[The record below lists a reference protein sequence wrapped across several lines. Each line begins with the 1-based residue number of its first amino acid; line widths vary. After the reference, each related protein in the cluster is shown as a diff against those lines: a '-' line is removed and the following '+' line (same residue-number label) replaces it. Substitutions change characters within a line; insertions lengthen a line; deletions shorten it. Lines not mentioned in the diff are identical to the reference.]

1 MNHAPLTVQIPHNGV
16 AVFLSFDNYTEL
28 DKKNNKEA
36 VFHISI
42 EDSEITIR
50 GDQEEIK
57 ELANGI
63 CPVFDVQINPN
74 PMTPHDFIAV
84 LLREPDGK
92 FPKGIVRIL
101 DVAHKGS
108 MTRRVYLQIGE
119 RSMSFGTHSSESAL
133 NYGLGLVEFFGLVK
147 KRKGEEYTGALKL

>member
-1 MNHAPLTVQIPHNGV
+1 MNHAPLTVNIPHNGV

-63 CPVFDVQINPN
+63 CHVFDVQINPN
-74 PMTPHDFIAV
+74 PLTPHDFIAV

-92 FPKGIVRIL
+92 FPKGIVRLI
-101 DVAHKGS
+101 DAVGKGRC
-108 MTRRVYLQIGE
+108 THRVYLQIGE
-119 RSMSFGTHSSESAL
+119 RSMSFGTHSEESAR
-133 NYGLGLVEFFGLVK
+133 NYTQGLVDFFGLVK
-147 KRKGEEYTGALKL
+147 KRKGEEYTGVLKL